1 MRALQMPKLLDQS
14 ERLQA
19 LRAKAAFHGR
29 QHSFDQAMRKL
40 LKSTDGRIADSIVA
54 DLYANWGDPLAPNV
68 EVYLRSCLA
77 EASAADGAILQCG
90 TSLMTLLLGAICDRE
105 DSNTKRVW
113 CLEHDEHWANMMRS
127 WLTEYRISKAHL
139 IHAPAETFTGFTWY
153 GIDTDRL
160 RGHMDE
166 LLEARAAVPVPKT
179 PLARLEDFTRFHIR
193 FHLARPEAVFVSYM
207 ELRNLEPGNFAVIED
222 LRRRYETELE
232 DILKDGNARGV
243 FALPDTKI
251 ATLALIAML
260 TGVNTWYRAGG
271 RLSQAEVETVYWE
284 MVRKAVAA

>member
-160 RGHMDE
+160 AKEYALVICDG
-166 LLEARAAVPVPKT
+166 ARAT
-179 PLARLEDFTRFHIR
+179 PCGIIGTIKQIETRLAENFVILARNINKAGELKY
-193 FHLARPEAVFVSYM
+193 LAGWASSRGAS
-207 ELRNLEPGNFAVIED
+207 FAVVDQHEGFIKLSKQILTHNADQVLHD
-222 LRRRYETELE
+222 LQT
-232 DILKDGNARGV
+232 
-243 FALPDTKI
+243 P
-251 ATLALIAML
+251 
-260 TGVNTWYRAGG
+260 
-271 RLSQAEVETVYWE
+271 
-284 MVRKAVAA
+284 VAAEADSA